1 MTPWKQILFIIL
13 GAILFFGG
21 AFLAFHFYSFPVLPV
36 MTITIWRDV
45 TIFSILSL
53 IGAAILIFTIRKIIC
68 LRHQAS

>member
-1 MTPWKQILFIIL
+1 MKPWKQILFIIL
-13 GAILFFGG
+13 GAILFLSGG
-21 AFLAFHFYSFPVLPV
+21 FLAFHFYSFPVLPV

-45 TIFSILSL
+45 IIFSILSL